1 MSSSIWTRCEGRSRL
16 GALAGEAWRVVESQ
30 YLFSTR
36 VLVDSDAE
44 HQVLE
49 ELIERRK
56 PRGQAGPHF
65 LLTTPFRYP
74 PLPHGSRFGTRGENG
89 IWYGS
94 AEPRTAFAEAAYYRL
109 LFLEGTTANLSR
121 LMVEV
126 SAFRAGFKTD
136 QGVDLTRPPFAEH
149 TPRISSK
156 VAYEASQR
164 LGRDMRADGVE
175 AFRYRSARDR
185 QGGVNVAL
193 FTARAFGSRKPSVP
207 ETWNCVATTREVE
220 FVKKDV
226 FRRAAFVFP
235 REDFEVDGKLPA
247 PAF

>member
-1 MSSSIWTRCEGRSRL
+1 MSSNIWTRCEGRSRQGPL
-16 GALAGEAWRVVESQ
+16 GGEAWRVVESQ
-30 YLFSTR
+30 HLFSTR
-36 VLVDSDAE
+36 ALVDSDAE

-49 ELIERRK
+49 ELIEGQK
-56 PRGQAGPHF
+56 PRGHRGLHF
-65 LLTTPFRYP
+65 LLATPFRYP
-74 PLPHGSRFGTRGENG
+74 PLPHGSRFGTRAEPG

-94 AEPRTAFAEAAYYRL
+94 EEPRTAFAESAYYRL
-109 LFLEGTTANLSR
+109 LFLEGTSADLSP

-126 SAFRAGFKTD
+126 SAFRAAFKTD
-136 QGVDLTRPPFAEH
+136 RGVDLTRPPFAEH
-149 TPRISSK
+149 AARISSP

-185 QGGVNVAL
+185 EGGANVAL
-193 FTARAFGSRKPSVP
+193 FTPRPFGSRKPGVP
-207 ETWNCVATTREVE
+207 ETWHCVATPREVE

-226 FRRAAFVFP
+226 FRRAAFAFP
-235 REDFEVDGKLPA
+235 RADFEVQGRLPA